1 MTTHR
6 VTFFFEGKEQKQRGT
21 PVSRATQRAVQ
32 GRKSTTVPSLLPRQL
47 LLRRLLERC
56 RNPVPGRLRAFS
68 RPRAPWETARAPA
81 TAPHRAAGM
90 AGTKDLRFK
99 AGDRVIAFTGE
110 WSPGTIIGLHYREP
124 SWAENMVAP
133 YQIEL
138 DDGSLIY
145 APEDSDEL
153 VKAEGAEPWHKRQQ
167 RGMRQASIASLYPP
181 KALHPDLFQPDRVDE
196 WFVPDLRTALARW
209 QETNDPRDIDVAAIP
224 GLRLEAPGVV
234 SFDCLTPEICDK
246 ILAES
251 KHYSASGMPQR
262 APNSMN
268 NYGVVLNEIGLRPTF
283 DAMLRYV
290 STVGKGCELPPALK
304 ITASIFAPSRKVR
317 TPRENTT
324 QALHGGSRSTFL
336 RGRRRETYCHRWQT
350 R

>member
-1 MTTHR
+1 
-6 VTFFFEGKEQKQRGT
+6 
-21 PVSRATQRAVQ
+21 
-32 GRKSTTVPSLLPRQL
+32 
-47 LLRRLLERC
+47 
-56 RNPVPGRLRAFS
+56 
-68 RPRAPWETARAPA
+68 
-81 TAPHRAAGM
+81 M

-336 RGRRRETYCHRWQT
+336 RGRRRETYCHRWQA